1 MNSSVEIDQLLLAL
15 MDMHNEFGVI
25 ISKDSRG
32 NRGTYASLPAVL
44 ESIHN
49 RCKKHGLILTQGSK
63 IIDNQTALVTT
74 LWHPKSKQWISC
86 ESLLTPNEN
95 NTSADQA
102 WGGSS
107 TYHRR
112 YDAMMLLGITSE
124 DDPTDN
130 DGDYETKKPL
140 ANQSYGN
147 NQNRSPNTNVV
158 AKISAQQ
165 LDQLVMEVQ
174 KLPDDVRATTVT
186 QIASFNRVRVL
197 SDLRQ
202 DQFEGALK
210 AVRAKLK

>member
-1 MNSSVEIDQLLLAL
+1 MNSSESIDQLLTAL

-25 ISKDSRG
+25 IAKDSRG

-49 RCKKHGLILTQGSK
+49 RCKKYGLMLTQGSK
-63 IIDNQTALVTT
+63 VIDNQPGIIST

-86 ESLLTPNEN
+86 ESLLTPSEN

-112 YDAMMLLGITSE
+112 YDAMMLLGICSE

-130 DGDYETKKPL
+130 DGNYEAKKTH
-140 ANQSYGN
+140 ASQSYGN
-147 NQNRSPNTNVV
+147 SQNRSSHENVV
-158 AKISAQQ
+158 SVISNEQ
-165 LDQLVMEVQ
+165 LDQLVTEIQ
-174 KLPDDVRATTVT
+174 KLPQDMRATMVT
-186 QIASFNRVRVL
+186 QIASYNKVRVL
-197 SDLRQ
+197 SELRQ
-202 DQFEGALK
+202 DQFEG
-210 AVRAKLK
+210 VMRSIRSKLK